1 MTVHS
6 SQYVKCFI
14 NRWRSGSWSL
24 RSFLM
29 LVLSRGCN
37 SLTFALVGPGGLAAK
52 APGGEVEGGVWRCC
66 LDAEEEALWTF
77 CQLRT
82 GSSEKP
88 ALEAAACA
96 GEPPLVLCW
105 SASQQNKRLT
115 PGTVSSFS
123 SFLMEALCGGRLF
136 SCRGEVKWCGEI
148 PSWSRN
154 GQVLVLQF
162 FYLFYPQVPHNL
174 MKPKTWWLHNKN
186 EEFRPKVLCKMQ
198 RLNMIW
204 SLLFSNVFSL
214 LFFAVTWAQYSD
226 FPKWIWN
233 AD

>member
-14 NRWRSGSWSL
+14 KHWRSGSWSL

-29 LVLSRGCN
+29 LALSRGCN

-77 CQLRT
+77 CQLHT
-82 GSSEKP
+82 GSTEKP

-136 SCRGEVKWCGEI
+136 SCRGEVKWCGKSQAGVEMNKYLCCSFSTFFI
-148 PSWSRN
+148 HKFHIVWWNQKHDDCTIKMRNSGLKFCVKCNAWTWS
-154 GQVLVLQF
+154 GVF
-162 FYLFYPQVPHNL
+162 CFL
-174 MKPKTWWLHNKN
+174 MYS
-186 EEFRPKVLCKMQ
+186 R
-198 RLNMIW
+198 
-204 SLLFSNVFSL
+204 FSFSL
-214 LFFAVTWAQYSD
+214 
-226 FPKWIWN
+226 
-233 AD
+233 